1 MDTSIFEDGLYL
13 ADMWTGVWG
22 YKAFLVSY
30 YLIAFVVVRF
40 IWRRSHSVAMKSGR
54 RRLWLLLA
62 AALVAP
68 SVVALGAGFIAPFP
82 VGAYFY
88 IALAIDGYLRAAALE
103 SLISIA
109 VLLVVWLLFMASN
122 RRSRRVQ
129 LNR

>member
-1 MDTSIFEDGLYL
+1 MDTNVFEDGLYL
-13 ADMWTGVWG
+13 ADMWTGVWW

-40 IWRRSHSVAMKSGR
+40 IWRRSHTVSMRSGR

-68 SVVALGAGFIAPFP
+68 CVVALGAGFIAPFP

-88 IALAIDGYLRAAALE
+88 IALAIEGYLRAAALE

-109 VLLVVWLLFMASN
+109 VLLVVWLLFMG
-122 RRSRRVQ
+122 RSALERGRVA
-129 LNR
+129 R